1 MGTNK
6 IPILK
11 LNGTPI
17 ERKREAHFLGL
28 FINEHMNWNTHI
40 FNITKTITKTL
51 GVMNRLKH
59 YLPQRILQILYNYL
73 ILSHL
78 NSNITAWGFVSHKLS
93 RLQKRALRRIT
104 DSKYNAHT
112 QPKLKVL
119 GTHIG

>member
-17 ERKREAHFLGL
+17 ERKREANFLGL

-51 GVMNRLKH
+51 GVMNRL
-59 YLPQRILQILYNYL
+59 
-73 ILSHL
+73 
-78 NSNITAWGFVSHKLS
+78 NIIF
-93 RLQKRALRRIT
+93 RREYC
-104 DSKYNAHT
+104 KYST
-112 QPKLKVL
+112 TL
-119 GTHIG
+119 

>member
-11 LNGTPI
+11 INGTPI
-17 ERKREAHFLGL
+17 ERKRESKFQIGL
-28 FINEHMNWNTHI
+28 FIDEHMHWNTHI
-40 FNITKTITKTL
+40 FNITKTISKTL

-59 YLPQRILQILYNYL
+59 YLPQRILQILYNSL

-93 RLQKRALRRIT
+93 RFQKRIANIM
-104 DSKYNAHT
+104 
-112 QPKLKVL
+112 
-119 GTHIG
+119 HIPNHY